1 MNTFDAIVVGS
12 GISGG
17 WAAKELTEK
26 GLKVLMLDRGRDIPH
41 VTGYETAMTD
51 PWQFKHRGKVEVQAQ
66 QEYATL
72 TRAGYAQESQRY
84 LFESD
89 KDHPYIEKKGFDW
102 VKGYHAGGKSL
113 MWGRHSYRWNK
124 DDFEANARE
133 GIGTDWP
140 IRYEDLAPWY
150 SYVEKFVG
158 ISGMKEGA
166 DVLPDGEFLKPFPL
180 FPPEQHLRNVAREK
194 FNRIITIG
202 RTANLTEAKKIHTD
216 LGRAACQGRNL
227 CIRGCPFGAYF
238 STQSATL
245 PAALKTRRLTFI
257 TNAIVTEL
265 IYDDKKQRATGVRV
279 IDAETMKVTEYYAR
293 IIFLNAGT
301 IPTASLLLRSTSSRF
316 PNGMGNEH
324 DQVGRNLM
332 DHNGGAL
339 ITGTLDGFEDDYYYG
354 RRPTGL
360 YVPRFR
366 NWGNDK
372 QPYLRGFGYQG
383 QASRMGWTRGIRAK
397 GYGAGFK
404 DEMAQPGPWS
414 IFFVGIGETLPN
426 PENRMTLSKDQKDK
440 WGLPLVELSV
450 EYGENEKMMRKP
462 MGDDMAEML
471 NAAGFKEVMTIP
483 IATNPGY
490 GIHEMGTAR
499 MGRDPKTSVLNKFNQ
514 MHVSKNV
521 FITDGAAMASSSCV
535 NPSLTY
541 MALTARAAKFA
552 VGELKKGNL

>member
-17 WAAKELTEK
+17 WAAKELTQK

-41 VTGYETAMTD
+41 ISGYETAMTD
-51 PWQFKHRGKVEVQAQ
+51 PWDLKHRGKVSVDVQ
-66 QEYATL
+66 QEYASL
-72 TRAGYAQESQRY
+72 MRAGYAQEANRY

-89 KDHPYIEKKGFDW
+89 KEHPYIEKKGFDW
-102 VKGYHAGGKSL
+102 VKGYHTGGKSL

-124 DDFEANARE
+124 DDFEANGRE
-133 GIGTDWP
+133 GVGVDWP

-158 ISGMKEGA
+158 ISGLKEGNDA
-166 DVLPDGEFLKPFPL
+166 LPDGEFLKPFP
-180 FPPEQHLRNVAREK
+180 FFAPEQHLRNVAKEK
-194 FNRIITIG
+194 FNRTITMG

-216 LGRAACQGRNL
+216 LGRTACQGRNL
-227 CIRGCPFGAYF
+227 CIRGCPYGAYF

-245 PAALKTRRLTFI
+245 PAAEKTKRLTLI

-265 IYDDKKQRATGVRV
+265 IYDDKKQKAKGVRV
-279 IDAETMKVTEYYAR
+279 IDAITQKVTEYYAK

-301 IPTASLLLRSTSSRF
+301 IPTASILLRSKSSRF
-316 PNGMGNEH
+316 PNGFGNDS
-324 DQVGRNLM
+324 DQIGRNLM

-339 ITGTLDGFEDDYYYG
+339 VTGMIDGFGDDYYYG
-354 RRPTGL
+354 RRPTQL

-383 QASRMGWTRGIRAK
+383 AASRMGWTRGIRSK
-397 GYGAGFK
+397 GYGADFK
-404 DEMAQPGPWS
+404 EELAKPGPWN
-414 IFFVGIGETLPN
+414 IFFVGIGEMLPN
-426 PENRMTLSKDQKDK
+426 SENRMTLSTDKKDQ

-471 NAAGFKEVMTIP
+471 NAAGFKEVKTIP

-499 MGRDPKTSVLNKFNQ
+499 MGKDPKTSVLNKFNQ
-514 MHVSKNV
+514 MHACKNV
-521 FITDGAAMASSSCV
+521 FITDGAAMSSSSCV

-541 MALTARAAKFA
+541 MALTARAANFA
-552 VGELKKGNL
+552 VNELKKGNL